1 MGGKKGRNFLK
12 WEKMGDNSFAFNSL
26 AEWNFQII
34 FSGEFEIQLCTRPE
48 KLACLSLKNKR
59 RRRKKPVLIARF
71 PTKNINYSNLFSY
84 RSSK

>member
-12 WEKMGDNSFAFNSL
+12 WEKIRENSFAFNSL

-48 KLACLSLKNKR
+48 KLACLSLKKTR
-59 RRRKKPVLIARF
+59 EGDV
-71 PTKNINYSNLFSY
+71 KNPF
-84 RSSK
+84 